1 MKKTLLTL
9 LTFITTLLTA
19 SAQGSDLSTLT
30 DAIYV
35 QPLSAPAGSQ
45 QTLSVCM
52 KNSIEVQTIQFD
64 LYLPDG
70 LTVIANEDGE
80 LMTASKER
88 ISRFNYFESSKQANG
103 ALRLLAQ
110 ATTTNVPTGDGEI
123 AKVKVGIDNTMS
135 TGNYPIIL
143 KDIVLVSKDNVTKK
157 VEEVSTIITIDE
169 PVDSRV
175 VLNEESTTAPVAATN
190 VDVRVIRTINAN
202 EWSTIVLPFA
212 MTETQ
217 VKEAFGE
224 DVELSHFTGYDYD
237 EENDKITINFNDV
250 TAIEA
255 NHPYIIKVSQRITEF
270 TADGVVVDPE
280 DVPVVTYGRTTGR
293 GAAAVYHP
301 MDFIG
306 TYVADFNIYNDAQR
320 KALFLSGNS
329 FYYAI
334 ESTLHM
340 KAFRAYFDFDDVVES
355 EEAGSRITMSFADD
369 ATGIRTVG
377 SKDSDVYYNL
387 QGQPVAK
394 PSKGLYIRNNK
405 VVIVK

>member
-70 LTVIANEDGE
+70 LTIIANEDGE

-123 AKVKVGIDNTMS
+123 AKVIVGIDNTMS

-217 VKEAFGE
+217 VKEAFG
-224 DVELSHFTGYDYD
+224 DGVELSDFIGYVYD
-237 EENDKITINFNDV
+237 EENDRMTINFSDV

-255 NHPYIIKVSQRITEF
+255 NHPYIIKVSQNVTEF
-270 TADGVVVDPE
+270 TADGVDVDPVDE
-280 DVPVVTYGRTTGR
+280 PIVATVKRTR
-293 GAAAVYHP
+293 KQWSE
-301 MDFIG
+301 FIG
-306 TYVADFNIYNDAQR
+306 TYVAGFSLADLLEDEIYP
-320 KALFLSGNS
+320 LFLSGNS
-329 FYYAI
+329 FWYAS
-334 ESTLHM
+334 EDTQPM
-340 KAFRAYFDFDDVVES
+340 KAFRAYFDFFDYLLEVGS
-355 EEAGSRITMSFADD
+355 ASSRITMSFDNN
-369 ATGIRTVG
+369 ATGIRTVS
-377 SKDSDVYYNL
+377 SKDKDVYYNL
-387 QGQPVAK
+387 LGQPVSK
-394 PSKGLYIRNNK
+394 PSKGAYIHNNK
-405 VVIVK
+405 VVILK